1 MSKVHLSI
9 PITWTA
15 KYTSF
20 IEVEVPPLF
29 ATSREAARDYVK
41 KAIKSKIVDVICVAI
56 EQQIDKDKN
65 KEREETFID
74 IKIDPDEENWWGP
87 WQPNKAQT
95 PYNK

>member
-1 MSKVHLSI
+1 MSKLHLSI
-9 PITWTA
+9 PVTWTE

-20 IEVEVPPLF
+20 IEIEVPPLF
-29 ATSREAARDYVK
+29 ATSTEAARDYVK

-87 WQPNKAQT
+87 W
-95 PYNK
+95 

>member
-9 PITWTA
+9 PITWTE

-41 KAIKSKIVDVICVAI
+41 KAIKSKFVDVICVAI
-56 EQQIDKDKN
+56 EQQIDNDKN
-65 KEREETFID
+65 KEREETFLD
-74 IKIDPDEENWWGP
+74 IKLDPDEENWWGP
-87 WQPNKAQT
+87 W
-95 PYNK
+95 

>member
-9 PITWTA
+9 PITWTE

-65 KEREETFID
+65 KEREETFLD
-74 IKIDPDEENWWGP
+74 IKIDTDEENWWGP
-87 WQPNKAQT
+87 W
-95 PYNK
+95 